1 MSLRRDQPTL
11 TLLGSILDAILAYS
25 GAENLAAAGADLDA
39 AVGDLRADA
48 PGLLRPCGLFGPL
61 GTCFDL
67 GRQTGMAF
75 DTMERLRL
83 AIAALP
89 APDARCAFLR
99 ARSLALCC
107 IQESRITAATTFV
120 SRNEVDRVMGL
131 LAAAFAA
138 AQQDAAD
145 VGDATGYRALVG
157 QRAAAVRD
165 LTDRSR
171 PLPKL
176 VSYTFA
182 RVRSSL
188 TLGQRIFGDAGRAD
202 ELVAENGAVH
212 PLFMPRAGRTLS
224 A

>member
-1 MSLRRDQPTL
+1 MSLRRDLPTL
-11 TLLGSILDAILAYS
+11 TLLGSVLDAILAFS
-25 GAENLAAAGADLDA
+25 GAENTAGADLDA

-48 PGLLRPCGLFGPL
+48 PSLLRPCGLFAPL
-61 GTCFDL
+61 AACFDL
-67 GRQTGMAF
+67 ARQTGMSF
-75 DTMERLRL
+75 DTTERMRMT
-83 AIAALP
+83 IAGLS
-89 APDARCAFLR
+89 APDARCAFLQ

-107 IQESRITAATTFV
+107 VQEARITAATVFT

-131 LAAAFAA
+131 LGAAFTAS
-138 AQQDAAD
+138 QQDAAD
-145 VGDATGYRALVG
+145 AGDTIGYRVLVG
-157 QRAAAVRD
+157 LRAAAVRD

-176 VSYTFA
+176 VSYTFS

-202 ELVAENGAVH
+202 ELVAENQAVH
-212 PLFMPRAGRTLS
+212 PLFMPRVGRTLS